1 MQKRKQPYV
10 PSNCTT
16 FEELAPIETML
27 SSTPGASLS
36 QQVMQK
42 KDIAE
47 TYNYLP
53 YVRKHKH
60 IKLSI

>member
-1 MQKRKQPYV
+1 MIRISSQQLIVQERMKPYV

-27 SSTPGASLS
+27 NNTPGASLS
-36 QQVMQK
+36 QQVMQR

-47 TYNYLP
+47 TYNFYL
-53 YVRKHKH
+53 
-60 IKLSI
+60 I